1 MAHRHGLKRIFAPA
15 AKNTLNFI
23 TKTKMNLF
31 FNSEQLDSLIDGLHL
46 LVDHKRDTNEK
57 LDMYKASD
65 LLQVLYTRKN
75 KIK

>member
-1 MAHRHGLKRIFAPA
+1 VAHRHGLKRIFAPT

-46 LVDHKRDTNEK
+46 LIDHKRDTNEK